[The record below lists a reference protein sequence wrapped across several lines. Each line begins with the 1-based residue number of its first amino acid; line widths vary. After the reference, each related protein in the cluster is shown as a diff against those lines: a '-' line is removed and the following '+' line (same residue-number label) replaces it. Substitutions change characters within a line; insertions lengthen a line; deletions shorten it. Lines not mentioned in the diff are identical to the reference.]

1 MALPIPNKA
10 AVAVLVGNAQTIPRG
25 TDIAICSPAGATAY
39 TLPKLDVEPAP
50 GTYRQGQVLQLRNR
64 TAFTIT
70 LTPAAGDTIGG
81 NATLAVTAQQYV
93 ILVYVSGSNWN
104 IVAVLT
110 SAADPAPDPDA
121 VEVTVD
127 SPTATGAMSP
137 VTGGDTAS
145 TATQNAN
152 QTATQAA
159 AQLSAQEARDK
170 LPKTAVKTL
179 VPKRP

>member
-10 AVAVLVGNAQTIPRG
+10 VIAVLVGNAQTIPRG
-25 TDIAICSPAGATAY
+25 TDIAICSPAGATVY
-39 TLPKLDVEPAP
+39 TLPKLDVEPAS
-50 GTYRQGQVLQLRNR
+50 GSYMQGQVLQLRNR

-81 NATLAVTAQQYV
+81 NATLAVTAQQFV
-93 ILVYVSGSNWN
+93 MLGYVSGSNWS
-104 IVAVLT
+104 IVATLT
-110 SAADPAPDPDA
+110 SAADPAPAPE
-121 VEVTVD
+121 EVTAEVA

-137 VTGGDTAS
+137 VTSTMGD

-159 AQLSAQEARDK
+159 AQLSAQEARAK
-170 LPKTAVKTL
+170 LPTTPVKTL
-179 VPKRP
+179 NKHP